1 MTIEFYVI
9 VFLLGFILV
18 REVFFTVT
26 IRELTNKIMSKS
38 YYEYKVS
45 DSLPSQIPSEKEP
58 KVLDLTEAEDFNSL
72 MF

>member
-9 VFLLGFILV
+9 IFLLGFILV

-38 YYEYKVS
+38 YYEYKAS
-45 DSLPSQIPSEKEP
+45 DALPLQSSSEKEP
-58 KVLDLTEAEDFNSL
+58 KVLDLSEAEDFNSL